1 MITETFTSRLL
12 RNYIINLENVKISD
26 MHQYTRTFLDLQ
38 GSSINL
44 STSRLIKSY
53 LSALLCTLL
62 CSNWTWREIINRL

>member
-12 RNYIINLENVKISD
+12 RNYIINLENVKICD
-26 MHQYTRTFLDLQ
+26 MHQYEYTRTFLDLQ

-62 CSNWTWREIINRL
+62 CSN